1 MEKVLKKVRVAPILE
16 IKPERYIIRDALDFS
31 PKSLI
36 ENYKYGR
43 KVAASLPRSLP

>member
-1 MEKVLKKVRVAPILE
+1 MEEVLKKVRVAPILE

-31 PKSLI
+31 SKNLI